1 MRWLAH
7 CQHPAGGGKQKT
19 TKKRTAEA
27 TEKAVKEIEEE
38 DTEKSTEAKEREILS
53 KQVLKL
59 SRQMATVRASTL
71 VCWMC
76 RDRDGLITA
85 TKDQTRDYAVAYAD
99 AVEIAAKEKMG
110 PMRLRV
116 LEKLCSYFLKWWE
129 DYQELPMEGIR
140 DPAIAALKEF
150 VSKARTKVWAQL
162 HMEVPVLRA
171 AKAWTQGTIKIEYSV
186 TPGTDAAELFQKVV
200 YPYLRKQGHR
210 QMIGVEPK

>member
-1 MRWLAH
+1 
-7 CQHPAGGGKQKT
+7 
-19 TKKRTAEA
+19 
-27 TEKAVKEIEEE
+27 
-38 DTEKSTEAKEREILS
+38 
-53 KQVLKL
+53 
-59 SRQMATVRASTL
+59 
-71 VCWMC
+71 MC

-210 QMIGVEPK
+210 QMIGVEPKWDLERKLQALRDKDKSDKKAWAQISFSLMTLTLTNTDLLQKEGANAVQHKI